1 MLSNFEFLNKD
12 ILTQQYYEK
21 ANEAELSYVS
31 QLYSATLVAV
41 RTVAENVAR
50 EVADF
55 NYLIIDERDT
65 FDNVLKRLR
74 QGNYI
79 NKDSVVKAFYDIKG
93 PGNAAAHTLE
103 KASQEEAL
111 KSLKNLYSLSSPVK
125 FSPLIEITGAV
136 LSIWKVI
143 VSVFPALSVAV
154 NV

>member
-1 MLSNFEFLNKD
+1 MQSNFEFLNKD

-50 EVADF
+50 EVADL

-111 KSLKNLYSLSSPVK
+111 KSLKNLYSLCAWFVNTYYDEDVDTSK
-125 FSPLIEITGAV
+125 FIS
-136 LSIWKVI
+136 KC
-143 VSVFPALSVAV
+143 
-154 NV
+154 

>member
-1 MLSNFEFLNKD
+1 MQSNFEFLNKD

-50 EVADF
+50 EVADL

-79 NKDSVVKAFYDIKG
+79 NKDSVVKG
-93 PGNAAAHTLE
+93 
-103 KASQEEAL
+103 
-111 KSLKNLYSLSSPVK
+111 
-125 FSPLIEITGAV
+125 
-136 LSIWKVI
+136 W
-143 VSVFPALSVAV
+143 
-154 NV
+154 